1 MWSVWRQEVTSEKQP
16 TTNEIKHSISKGT
29 KLSLLS
35 LDSYPDGL
43 FIAQLL
49 LRGRVSSIAQS
60 LSHCLYINVIYF
72 FPINHQY
79 QRCQI
84 FHFNSSALSD
94 FIPRSHS
101 PFSQEIEENN
111 MLPQNPGESLK
122 ANPQYIPISSVPLV
136 GFVSPETLHQPRINP
151 NSKFSNNVSLTYEFN
166 FTTESINQHI
176 Q

>member
-1 MWSVWRQEVTSEKQP
+1 MTSRSDFRK
-16 TTNEIKHSISKGT
+16 TANNKWNKKHSISKGT